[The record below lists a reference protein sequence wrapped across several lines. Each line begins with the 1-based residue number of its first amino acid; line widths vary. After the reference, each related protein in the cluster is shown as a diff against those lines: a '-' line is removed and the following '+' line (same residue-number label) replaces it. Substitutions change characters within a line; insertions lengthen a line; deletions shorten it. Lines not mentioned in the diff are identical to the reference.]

1 MPQDGSRFKTTTEE
15 SPALFKEAGL
25 KARQKTFLEMAK
37 QAQRFPLSADVGNP
51 HGTAALIRADLS
63 VQGMPVPLQGRGETT
78 DFSTTA
84 EHTVPFCSYELVC
97 WFVYLRYNSQNS
109 YIRR

>member
-1 MPQDGSRFKTTTEE
+1 MTEE

-37 QAQRFPLSADVGNP
+37 QVQHFPPSADVGNMT
-51 HGTAALIRADLS
+51 GTTALTRVDLS
-63 VQGMPVPLQGRGETT
+63 VEGMPVLLQSRGETR

-84 EHTVPFCSYELVC
+84 KHAVPFGSYELVC
-97 WFVYLRYNSQNS
+97 RFVYLRYNS
-109 YIRR
+109 